1 MIKINAPAKINLGLK
16 VVCRREDGYH
26 NIETLFQAI
35 NLYDELHLSP
45 IDSGV
50 FLSINRKDLD
60 VREKNLIHKAATRL
74 LEYLSFPRGV
84 KIHLNKRIPM
94 GAGLGGGSSDAAAT
108 LKGLIKL
115 YELSV
120 SEKDI
125 HSIASSIGA
134 DVPFFLNGP
143 TAFGYGIGEIIEP
156 SPPLPPFWIVLV
168 KPNFSISTAW
178 VYQKYDSIL
187 TKSVNK
193 TKILKSAIN
202 TADPQK
208 IGKSLFN
215 DLEAVCFPKFPVLA
229 EIKRELLSLGSC
241 GALMS
246 GSGASVFGL
255 FSDQKLAHGAW
266 RSIINSGRSDQ
277 EVFLCRTIPK

>member
-1 MIKINAPAKINLGLK
+1 MIKINAPAKINLALK

-26 NIETLFQAI
+26 NIETLFQTI
-35 NLYDELHLSP
+35 DLYDELYLSP

-50 FLSINRKDLD
+50 LLSMDRKDLD
-60 VREKNLIHKAATRL
+60 MGEKNLIHKAATRL
-74 LEYLSFPRGV
+74 LEFLSFPGGV
-84 KIHLNKRIPM
+84 KIHLNKRIPI

-108 LKGLIKL
+108 LMGIVKL
-115 YELSV
+115 YEFSI
-120 SEKDI
+120 SERDI
-125 HSIASSIGA
+125 HSIASSLGA

-143 TAFGYGIGEIIEP
+143 TAFGYGIGDIIEP

-178 VYQKYDSIL
+178 AYQKYDSRL

-193 TKILKSAIN
+193 IKIIKSAIEGAN
-202 TADPQK
+202 YQE

-215 DLEAVCFPKFPVLA
+215 DLESVCFPKYPVLA

-255 FSDQKLAHGAW
+255 FSEQKPAHRAW
-266 RSIINSGRSDQ
+266 RSIISSKISDW